1 MPIPRAALALLTAAA
16 LAGCAGS
23 GGTAATTT
31 PSSGP
36 SATTGSAA
44 VTSTVPTVAQWCASY
59 ASLTSVLAQSS
70 SDKASAA
77 TALAALERFDLL
89 WGIADN
95 LGIITSDEVAA
106 NQRSVASYRAVM
118 TLIAAGEAR
127 TSPKVVAA
135 TAALTAQTDADRT
148 PLSASAGRVL
158 GVCRAASPSAS
169 G

>member
-1 MPIPRAALALLTAAA
+1 MSIPRAALAVLTAAA
-16 LAGCAGS
+16 LAGCAGT
-23 GGTAATTT
+23 GATAATTT
-31 PSSGP
+31 PSTGP
-36 SATTGSAA
+36 STTTGSATA
-44 VTSTVPTVAQWCASY
+44 PTSEPTVAQWCASY

-70 SDKASAA
+70 SDTASAT

-118 TLIAAGEAR
+118 TLIAAGEPR
-127 TSPKVVAA
+127 TSPQVVAA
-135 TAALTAQTDADRT
+135 TATLTAQTDADRT
-148 PLSASAGRVL
+148 ALSASAGRVL
-158 GVCRAASPSAS
+158 GVCRTASPSPS